1 MILYILSDYCF
12 LLCKKCHGSFIKI
25 ILNLWIALCTLSLF
39 TILILSI
46 YKFGI
51 SFHLFEWNKLSLN
64 QFWWAFCFW
73 KLAQIFLYV
82 PIFFWQVIVYHIL
95 MLFFSFMPY
104 QLWFLFFPFLFSL
117 SGSSPFS
124 PINPFQTFFYTVH
137 PFKRA
142 SLEFLCSIFK
152 SFVFP
157 LIFISFLLM
166 NKLQIF
172 FQNLL
177 CGSLDLKIF

>member
-1 MILYILSDYCF
+1 MILYILLDYCF

-46 YKFGI
+46 YKFEI

-82 PIFFWQVIVYHIL
+82 PIFFFLASNCLSHSHIVFFHLCHINCDFSSFL
-95 MLFFSFMPY
+95 SYFHYLGPLPFLLLILSRRFSILYTLSKEHLLSFCVLF
-104 QLWFLFFPFLFSL
+104 LNHLFSL
-117 SGSSPFS
+117 
-124 PINPFQTFFYTVH
+124 
-137 PFKRA
+137 
-142 SLEFLCSIFK
+142 
-152 SFVFP
+152 
-157 LIFISFLLM
+157 
-166 NKLQIF
+166 
-172 FQNLL
+172 
-177 CGSLDLKIF
+177 

>member
-1 MILYILSDYCF
+1 MILYILLDYCF

-82 PIFFWQVIVYHIL
+82 PIFFLASNCLSHSHVVFFIYAVSIVISL
-95 MLFFSFMPY
+95 LSF
-104 QLWFLFFPFLFSL
+104 
-117 SGSSPFS
+117 
-124 PINPFQTFFYTVH
+124 
-137 PFKRA
+137 
-142 SLEFLCSIFK
+142 
-152 SFVFP
+152 
-157 LIFISFLLM
+157 LIFIIWVL
-166 NKLQIF
+166 
-172 FQNLL
+172 
-177 CGSLDLKIF
+177 SLFSY